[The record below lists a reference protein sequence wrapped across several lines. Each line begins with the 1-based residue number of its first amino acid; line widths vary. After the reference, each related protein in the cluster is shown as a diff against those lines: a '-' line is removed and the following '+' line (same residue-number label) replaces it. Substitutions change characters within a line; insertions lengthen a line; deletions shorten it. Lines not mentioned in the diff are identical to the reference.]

1 MSLADKLNQAG
12 WAFDKSFKTSM
23 PLGEIAK
30 FLKESGY
37 CKTVKVKDNTL
48 HARDKFFQTLYI
60 VIANDSG
67 TIRSTS
73 KKESDA
79 KAILAK
85 IAK

>member
-1 MSLADKLNQAG
+1 MSLADKLNKVG

-30 FLKESGY
+30 LLKESGY

-48 HARDKFFQTLYI
+48 QARDKFFQTLYLEI
-60 VIANDSG
+60 INDSG
-67 TIRSTS
+67 TIRATS
-73 KKESDA
+73 KKEADA